1 MSFDW
6 KKTLATVAPGLA
18 TALGGPLAGLA
29 VQSISTALL
38 GKPDGTD
45 DEIEVAMQTGGMDS
59 LVKLKQ
65 VENDFVVKMRELEVD
80 VERIHQT
87 DRASARDRQV
97 KTGDK
102 TPAILAAVIL
112 IGFFGIL
119 GYMLT
124 HGIPEN
130 GGEALLVLLGS
141 LGAAFGSVVA
151 YYYGSSKGSAD
162 KNALLYRSAPVDKQ
176 GG

>member
-6 KKTLATVAPGLA
+6 KKTLATIAPGLA

-45 DEIEVAMQTGGMDS
+45 DEIAVAMQTGGMDS

-65 VENDFVVKMRELEVD
+65 VENDFAAKMKELEVD
-80 VERIHQT
+80 LERVHQA

-102 TPAILAAVIL
+102 TPAILAGVIL

-151 YYYGSSKGSAD
+151 YYYGSSKGSSD
-162 KNALLYRSAPVDKQ
+162 KNALLHRSSPVDK
-176 GG
+176 